1 MVTRARFGEEVM
13 HTLIEWL
20 HLLLSQHYKN
30 DKSIAML
37 DVGTGNALLPLQLAK
52 LGYSNLT
59 GSDYSAQSIALSKH
73 ILQRHGQTH
82 IQLLEDDL
90 LQTCLTSSFDV
101 ITDKGTLD
109 AVGLMQDADINR
121 AKYQQSVWSLLKSNG
136 LLVITSCNSTKDELC
151 EEFCQSTEDGLIDAA
166 SCPETDNHAQ
176 QKHVHQP
183 HLFQYVDH
191 VRTYPKFKFAGIEG
205 TKVCTVAFRKLQ
217 S

>member
-1 MVTRARFGEEVM
+1 MAASHTEDEDDECELGKREFWDSTYARELQNLHLNGDEGEVWFGEEVM

-82 IQLLEDDL
+82 IQLLV
-90 LQTCLTSSFDV
+90 CVFFDV

-136 LLVITSCNSTKDELC
+136 LLVRLLLPYKMLLLAFCWEVLIT
-151 EEFCQSTEDGLIDAA
+151 
-166 SCPETDNHAQ
+166 
-176 QKHVHQP
+176 VP
-183 HLFQYVDH
+183 HIFV
-191 VRTYPKFKFAGIEG
+191 VP
-205 TKVCTVAFRKLQ
+205 
-217 S
+217 